1 MLPPRADV
9 HLFGMTDRPRRA
21 RKPLV
26 ASTLVLRTLA
36 TAITLSSFGGMT
48 IFASENLYTS
58 NAPLQP
64 AAVVA
69 VATATPAPTTA
80 PTTVTASRTTVR
92 TSVTSTSTTALTRTK
107 QS

>member
-1 MLPPRADV
+1 MQRK
-9 HLFGMTDRPRRA
+9 TQRA
-21 RKPLV
+21 RHLV
-26 ASTLVLRTLA
+26 GSTLALRAIA

-48 IFASENLYTS
+48 IFASQNLYAS

-64 AAVVA
+64 AAVAV

-80 PTTVTASRTTVR
+80 PSIVTTSRTTVR
-92 TSVTSTSTTALTRTK
+92 SSVPSTTTAAITRTK